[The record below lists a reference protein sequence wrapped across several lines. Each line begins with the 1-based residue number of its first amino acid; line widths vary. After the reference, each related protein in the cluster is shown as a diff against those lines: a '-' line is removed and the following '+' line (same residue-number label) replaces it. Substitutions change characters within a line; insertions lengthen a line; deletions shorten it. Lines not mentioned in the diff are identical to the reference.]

1 MDISGY
7 THTITVNLDGDT
19 VRDAVTDCIR
29 RLSEL
34 SPVLPDVTA
43 ADAGKHL
50 VINNRLKWEVQ
61 RR

>member
-1 MDISGY
+1 MDMSEYIR
-7 THTITVNLDGDT
+7 TIIVNLDGET

-50 VINNRLKWEVQ
+50 VINGQLKWKVQ
-61 RR
+61 

>member
-1 MDISGY
+1 MDMSEYIR
-7 THTITVNLDGDT
+7 TIIINLDGET

-50 VINNRLKWEVQ
+50 VINGQLRWEVQ
-61 RR
+61 

>member
-1 MDISGY
+1 MDMSEY
-7 THTITVNLDGDT
+7 VRTIIINLDGET

-43 ADAGKHL
+43 ADAGKHF
-50 VINNRLKWEVQ
+50 VINDQLKWEV
-61 RR
+61 R